1 MFLFY
6 SISDEIFP
14 HQDRQVRDYVIH
26 PEYRRGS
33 QFNDIALLFLAE
45 PVTIAENVNVACLPQ
60 QGDVFDGVS
69 CFASGWGKDQFGANG
84 RYQVLWKTVWRIN
97 AIKDVLIRIIM
108 PDCRL
113 FWNVSNCQLYRV
125 TIASIN
131 FEVLA
136 LVNTFSCTTVSFARV
151 MWLISNWK
159 LQKSNDVFLMLQV
172 DSWAETLA
180 KVRIINDHM

>member
-1 MFLFY
+1 MFRFY
-6 SISDEIFP
+6 SILDEIFP

-84 RYQVLWKTVWRIN
+84 RYQVRKTV
-97 AIKDVLIRIIM
+97 
-108 PDCRL
+108 
-113 FWNVSNCQLYRV
+113 
-125 TIASIN
+125 
-131 FEVLA
+131 
-136 LVNTFSCTTVSFARV
+136 
-151 MWLISNWK
+151 
-159 LQKSNDVFLMLQV
+159 
-172 DSWAETLA
+172 
-180 KVRIINDHM
+180 